1 MGDDP
6 EVELAEAFGEIARTL
21 LAEEDLDATLNR
33 IVHLAVDTIDP
44 CEHCGITVVQGHD
57 ITSPASS
64 DEVPAIVDR
73 LQSETGEGPCVD
85 AIREH
90 EVFQTGDLLHEA
102 RWPEFARR
110 ASVESGIESIL
121 SFRLFVEGDT
131 LGSLNLYSTRADAFD
146 ANDVAVGAV
155 FATHASVAW
164 SNSRLV
170 GNLKAGMAT
179 RELVGEA
186 IGILM
191 ARQHISDVEA
201 FAVLKRASQRLNIKL
216 NLIAQQVVHP
226 PEDAPST

>member
-21 LAEEDLDATLNR
+21 LAEED
-33 IVHLAVDTIDP
+33 LAVDTIDP

-131 LGSLNLYSTRADAFD
+131 LGSLNLYSTRAWSATSKPGWRP
-146 ANDVAVGAV
+146 ARWSARPSGSSWPVSTSRMSKRSPSSNAPRND
-155 FATHASVAW
+155 
-164 SNSRLV
+164 
-170 GNLKAGMAT
+170 
-179 RELVGEA
+179 
-186 IGILM
+186 
-191 ARQHISDVEA
+191 
-201 FAVLKRASQRLNIKL
+201 
-216 NLIAQQVVHP
+216 
-226 PEDAPST
+226 